1 MYRILSAV
9 FQWYFLRNKKVVTP
23 VTDVIVIFTVFN
35 ILMVDSFCLRWQQ
48 SSRDANVVQS
58 MTENIRWVV
67 VKFSTHVHG
76 RRKMNFNFG
85 NPFKS
90 LKSHV
95 LQQTLLWR
103 WEATRIQHFLT
114 NSCCSFTWHISV
126 LVVLCL
132 LGEKKWFGAT
142 LATSE
147 SEQTPV
153 RSFAHVADAVCH
165 VWSNRTALIRQ
176 IGNNCQ

>member
-76 RRKMNFNFG
+76 RHKMNFNFG

-95 LQQTLLWR
+95 LQQTLL
-103 WEATRIQHFLT
+103 
-114 NSCCSFTWHISV
+114 
-126 LVVLCL
+126 
-132 LGEKKWFGAT
+132 
-142 LATSE
+142 
-147 SEQTPV
+147 
-153 RSFAHVADAVCH
+153 
-165 VWSNRTALIRQ
+165 
-176 IGNNCQ
+176 